1 MVTVALIVS
10 TARTSPVDKGDTVS
24 DHLDTPDETPHAHR
38 DLRPRR
44 YSARII
50 FLPIFAIVIAAIAF
64 TGVVL
69 GRANKNAAAATITVT
84 GSGTVTGTPNTVTF
98 QIGVSTTAASAN
110 AALSENNQKTATL
123 EATLLKNGITKKNLQ
138 TSGLNIYD
146 NTNVMGTII
155 SFTAQDN
162 LNVTSHDISK
172 VGGAIDAAATSVGN
186 GIQLSGITFS
196 ISNQSKY
203 LAAARA
209 RAMRNAHTEASQ
221 IAKGGGT
228 SVVTIVKVVDQENTG
243 STGIVYPFTSFASA
257 PTANKVPVQAGSQSI
272 NVQVEVVYSLAT

>member
-1 MVTVALIVS
+1 
-10 TARTSPVDKGDTVS
+10 VDKGDTVS
-24 DHLDTPDETPHAHR
+24 DHLDTNETPHAHR
-38 DLRPRR
+38 DSHPRR
-44 YSARII
+44 YSARLI

-69 GRANKNAAAATITVT
+69 GRNKSAAAATISVT
-84 GSGTVTGTPNTVTF
+84 GSGTVTGTPNTVSF
-98 QIGVSTTAASAN
+98 QIGVSTTASSAN
-110 AALSENNQKTATL
+110 AALQENNQKTAAL

-146 NTNVMGTII
+146 NTNAAGTII

-162 LNVTSHDISK
+162 LNVTSHDIAK
-172 VGGAIDAAATSVGN
+172 VGTAIDAAATSVGN

-209 RAMRNAHTEASQ
+209 RAIRNARTEASQ

-228 SVVTIVKVVDQENTG
+228 TVGSIVKVTDEENTG
-243 STGIVYPFTSFASA
+243 STGIVYPFSEFASA
-257 PTANKVPVQAGSQSI
+257 ASPNKVPVQAGSQSI
-272 NVQVEVVYSLAT
+272 NVQVEVVYSLAS